1 MDLLK
6 AQLLEHRNGDTGD
19 VLLAAHH
26 MVGADQGLQA
36 LVRREAVVFRENGH
50 PVVQSR
56 HGGPALLL
64 HLLQLGRYLHHH
76 GLQLLLF
83 QLQGGQIAL
92 KLLQAVL
99 LHLQFIFGKFDS
111 HRRTLIPRRTAWAIS
126 PG

>member
-1 MDLLK
+1 
-6 AQLLEHRNGDTGD
+6 
-19 VLLAAHH
+19 
-26 MVGADQGLQA
+26 MVGADQGVQA

-50 PVVQSR
+50 PVVQPV
-56 HGGPALLL
+56 HGGPALPL
-64 HLLQLGRYLHHH
+64 HLLQLGVDLHHH

-83 QLQGGQIAL
+83 QLEGGQIPL
-92 KLLQAVL
+92 ELLQAVL